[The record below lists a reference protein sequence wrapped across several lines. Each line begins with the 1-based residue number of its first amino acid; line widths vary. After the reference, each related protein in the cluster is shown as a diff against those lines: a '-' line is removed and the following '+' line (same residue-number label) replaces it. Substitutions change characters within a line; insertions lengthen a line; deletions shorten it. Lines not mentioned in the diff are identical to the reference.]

1 MFNSTHTLVGLGL
14 ARSGLDQWA
23 PHAVWTAAI
32 AANLPDIDGISAFSG
47 TANYLTFHRGITH
60 GVIGILA
67 LSLILAAIMQ
77 RIAGNFRTH
86 FAVALIAML
95 THPALDFANTY
106 GIRPLLPFN
115 GRWIYGDFMFVIDP
129 WLDLLLIGG
138 LIVSICLPRH
148 RKRVA
153 ILGLMLAAV
162 YVGGRIELRNIAVR
176 QLQNFA
182 RHVDGYMNSAVSP
195 QMLSP
200 FAFTGIVET
209 NNSVFN
215 VDVNVFKGVGPE
227 LARIWQSP
235 ETPAVR
241 AARKAAAAKALLSF
255 ARFPVIQ
262 EQAMSYGRRVEFIDF
277 RFYRPLSGEGLAAVV
292 DLDSSLRVVH
302 ERLGFNQPAPS
313 VSTDAQP

>member
-14 ARSGLDQWA
+14 ARSGLDEWA
-23 PHAVWTAAI
+23 PHAIWTAVI

-60 GVIGILA
+60 GAIGILA

-77 RIAGNFRTH
+77 TIAGNFRTH

-106 GIRPLLPFN
+106 GIRPLAPFN

-129 WLDLLLIGG
+129 WLDLLLMGM
-138 LIVSICLPRH
+138 LIVSACLPRN

-153 ILGLMLAAV
+153 SLGLMLAAL
-162 YVGGRIELRNIAVR
+162 YIGGRIELRDIARR
-176 QLQNFA
+176 QLEDFG
-182 RHVDGYMNSAVSP
+182 RRVDGYMTSAVSP

-200 FAFTGIVET
+200 FAFTGVVET
-209 NNSVFN
+209 NDAVFN
-215 VDVNVFKGVGPE
+215 VDANVFGGVGPE
-227 LARIWQSP
+227 LARIWKSP
-235 ETPAVR
+235 ESAAVV
-241 AARKAAAAKALLSF
+241 AARNTPAAKALLSF

-277 RFYRPLSGEGLAAVV
+277 RFYRPGSSEGLAAVV
-292 DLDSSLRVVH
+292 DLDSSMNVVH
-302 ERLGFNQPAPS
+302 ERIGFNQPAPAS
-313 VSTDAQP
+313 STDVRP